1 MKEVTTVRILEYIT
15 YKIPF
20 TFRIQEKISF

>member
-1 MKEVTTVRILEYIT
+1 CQQV

-20 TFRIQEKISF
+20 TF

>member
-1 MKEVTTVRILEYIT
+1 V

-20 TFRIQEKISF
+20 TVTTWKLC